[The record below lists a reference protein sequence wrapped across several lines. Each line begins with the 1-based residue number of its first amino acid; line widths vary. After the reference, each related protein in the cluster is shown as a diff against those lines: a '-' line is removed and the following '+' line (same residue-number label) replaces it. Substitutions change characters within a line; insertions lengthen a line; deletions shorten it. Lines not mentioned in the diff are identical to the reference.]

1 MICPNCGKEATF
13 TERNSWSKGRYEQD
27 YQEWRASLVDT
38 PEKKALYEEIAAKSD
53 LWLQLAEA
61 RQAAGLTQR
70 QLAKRLGVSQA
81 QVARIEKRGYESY
94 TLNSL
99 RRFVQALGE
108 GFTLE
113 VKVQQHPSHM
123 EGAAHWRGERGA
135 QHVREPRT

>member
-1 MICPNCGKEATF
+1 MATETKRDLIKE
-13 TERNSWSKGRYEQD
+13 GQQD

-81 QVARIEKRGYESY
+81 QVARIEKRGYECY

-99 RRFVQALGE
+99 RRYVKALGE
-108 GFTLE
+108 GFSLE
-113 VKVQQHPSHM
+113 VRVQQLRH
-123 EGAAHWRGERGA
+123 E
-135 QHVREPRT
+135 EPFSVTVNP